1 MKKSLPIISSLVL
14 FSSISYGKE
23 SVKYEVKL
31 TGQYKNCY
39 AVINQ
44 EPDYSVTLEKTGD
57 CDLGAITVFG
67 IDTNNF
73 QHLLV
78 SSVPPVE
85 KGVRM
90 KYAPALLSDDKKP
103 VLKRLIIATFGDED
117 KGR

>member
-1 MKKSLPIISSLVL
+1 MKKLPPIISSLAL
-14 FSSISYGKE
+14 LSSISYSKD
-23 SVKYEVKL
+23 SPKYEVKL
-31 TGQYKNCY
+31 VGQYKNCY
-39 AVINQ
+39 TVINQ

-57 CDLGAITVFG
+57 CALGAISVFG

-73 QHLLV
+73 QHFLV

-90 KYAPALLSDDKKP
+90 KYAPNLLSNDNKP
-103 VLKRLIIATFGDED
+103 VLKRVIIATFGDED